1 MTDTS
6 SIKNL
11 IGTFSSEMTADNLA
25 FFIVIEKPEG
35 GYVVGGNMAT
45 DSIRKML
52 DKVDKRNAVSLQHEN
67 EMQR

>member
-35 GYVVGGNMAT
+35 GYVVGGNMTT
-45 DSIRKML
+45 DNLRRVLKKI
-52 DKVDKRNAVSLQHEN
+52 DKRNAVSLQHEN
-67 EMQR
+67 EMQG